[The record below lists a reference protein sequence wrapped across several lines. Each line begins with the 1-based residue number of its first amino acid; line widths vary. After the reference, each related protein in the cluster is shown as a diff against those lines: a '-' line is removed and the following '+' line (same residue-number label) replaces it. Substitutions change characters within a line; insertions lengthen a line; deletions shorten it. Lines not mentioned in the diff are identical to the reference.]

1 MNDYKYLISIDP
13 AGIGS
18 SGVIVI
24 DLNTWRIVFK
34 ETYKSESVTD
44 AKNYFI
50 NLFANLKFKTKIFV
64 WVEDFYLNKRITN
77 PLATAKLI
85 GALQVIVEDLFN
97 WKFATYHPNK
107 KVLIKEHYK
116 GNMKLTSHEKD
127 AYKGAKLFELEVIN
141 GKKSLKNHS

>member
-44 AKNYFI
+44 VKNYFI
-50 NLFANLKFKTKIFV
+50 NLFANLKFKTKF
-64 WVEDFYLNKRITN
+64 
-77 PLATAKLI
+77 
-85 GALQVIVEDLFN
+85 
-97 WKFATYHPNK
+97 
-107 KVLIKEHYK
+107 
-116 GNMKLTSHEKD
+116 
-127 AYKGAKLFELEVIN
+127 LFE
-141 GKKSLKNHS
+141 